1 MSNNLVQPVL
11 ALMVL
16 TLLVWLVMYVRRIG
30 AMRALRIPAQAL
42 STPDKRSLLPEAV
55 NRPSNNLVNLFEMPV
70 LFYALCLLLMVGNQV
85 DALYVQLAWAYVG
98 LRALHSLI
106 QCTANIVIWR
116 FVAYLLSSLVLA
128 AMIIRCAMHNF

>member
-1 MSNNLVQPVL
+1 MSNTLVQPVL
-11 ALMVL
+11 ALMLL

-70 LFYALCLLLMVGNQV
+70 LF
-85 DALYVQLAWAYVG
+85 
-98 LRALHSLI
+98 
-106 QCTANIVIWR
+106 
-116 FVAYLLSSLVLA
+116 
-128 AMIIRCAMHNF
+128 